1 LTRIGVG
8 NTDFFI
14 LVKSFHIIYF
24 KQVFSRAGQVREIGA
39 IFSQQ
44 SAAEE
49 TAVDQPMTSLILPSF

>member
-24 KQVFSRAGQVREIGA
+24 KQVFSRASQVREIGA
-39 IFSQQ
+39 ITWQQTAAGQQQFTSQ
-44 SAAEE
+44 
-49 TAVDQPMTSLILPSF
+49 LISQ